1 MNRNSNVY
9 TVIYATVLTVL
20 VAVLLSA
27 AALGLKDKQKANSDN
42 EKKQQIL
49 SAVSKQIG
57 KDVTF
62 ENAAEIWNELKMD
75 ENLLCVGKDGM
86 QQEGVNVF
94 ELAPK
99 AQFSKGAVKDDAQL
113 PVYVANVNG
122 TSYYIMCMYGAGL
135 WDAIWGYIAVDAE
148 GNIAGC
154 SFDHAGETAG
164 LGAKIKDDPAFA
176 ESFIGKN
183 IWTNGELTSVGV
195 TKPGKPSVHGGDKID
210 GITGATKTCDC
221 VDEMMW
227 QSLLGYKNFL
237 LSVKPQAADAC
248 CEKAEGCCGK
258 CEEMAEGECCGK
270 CAEKA
275 EGECCGKCAEKAE
288 GECCEKCEE
297 NNK

>member
-75 ENLLCVGKDGM
+75 ENLLCVSKDGSVK
-86 QQEGVNVF
+86 EGVNVF

-99 AQFSKGAVKDDAQL
+99 AQFSKGAVKDDAEL

-135 WDAIWGYIAVDAE
+135 WDAIWGYLAVDSE
-148 GNIAGC
+148 GNIAGA

-195 TKPGKPSVHGGDKID
+195 TKPGKPSSHGGDKID

-237 LSVKPQAADAC
+237 LAGKPMLLNEEAGC
-248 CEKAEGCCGK
+248 CGEKAEGCCGH
-258 CEEMAEGECCGK
+258 CG
-270 CAEKA
+270 EKA
-275 EGECCGKCAEKAE
+275 EGECCGKCQNEGEGNCEGKAE
-288 GECCEKCEE
+288 GECCGKCEE